1 MVKSKNT
8 MKTQSLFKE
17 YIWLLN
23 TLLRYKKISL
33 AEINEKWVNTELSGG
48 IEIARSTF
56 NRHKEAIENIFGILI
71 ECDVKDGYKYYIE
84 NEEDLKENSIQN
96 WLFSTLSV
104 NNLLS
109 ESVSLKNKILLET
122 IPTNGNYLED
132 IIKAI
137 KEKRRVEIEYKK
149 YGGDSSKRLTF
160 DPYCLK
166 MHNRRWYLLGH
177 FQRKAKKG
185 EPEIIRDGLPDGYIE
200 YYGTFSLDRII
211 SLKVTSEIFIEN
223 ENFDAKEYFKE
234 CFGIVHGDG
243 TPLQRVVI
251 RAFEFE
257 RFNMQDLPWHPS
269 QKIIEEG
276 ENYIDYEF
284 HLRPSLDFSHFIIG
298 RGCYVKVLEP
308 QWLADE
314 IYNMLADTA
323 MLYEEE

>member
-149 YGGDSSKRLTF
+149 YGGDS
-160 DPYCLK
+160 
-166 MHNRRWYLLGH
+166 
-177 FQRKAKKG
+177 
-185 EPEIIRDGLPDGYIE
+185 
-200 YYGTFSLDRII
+200 
-211 SLKVTSEIFIEN
+211 
-223 ENFDAKEYFKE
+223 
-234 CFGIVHGDG
+234 
-243 TPLQRVVI
+243 
-251 RAFEFE
+251 
-257 RFNMQDLPWHPS
+257 
-269 QKIIEEG
+269 
-276 ENYIDYEF
+276 
-284 HLRPSLDFSHFIIG
+284 
-298 RGCYVKVLEP
+298 
-308 QWLADE
+308 
-314 IYNMLADTA
+314 
-323 MLYEEE
+323 